1 MCRILTMYDIKE
13 EDYEGVVDQSRLST
27 TKESSSL
34 QTQLPV
40 LELLKVCFC
49 SILVQD
55 YKGGYVLIVI

>member
-1 MCRILTMYDIKE
+1 MYDIKD

-27 TKESSSL
+27 TKESTLL

-49 SILVQD
+49 DILVQD
-55 YKGGYVLIVI
+55 YDRC

>member
-1 MCRILTMYDIKE
+1 MCRILTMYDVKE

-27 TKESSSL
+27 TKETSSL

-49 SILVQD
+49 NILVQD
-55 YKGGYVLIVI
+55 FEGC

>member
-1 MCRILTMYDIKE
+1 MYDVKE

-27 TKESSSL
+27 TKETSSL

-49 SILVQD
+49 NILVQD
-55 YKGGYVLIVI
+55 FEGC